1 MQMLAHSQQSCEVA
15 SAMPERSASAA
26 QRLESL
32 IHCAKGLVEACGMRW
47 RGAIGMEAHRKGE
60 IALTNGSLAC
70 TRSESEAEPR
80 IGRVVSQHA
89 RHELIQRHRQQ
100 VG

>member
-1 MQMLAHSQQSCEVA
+1 
-15 SAMPERSASAA
+15 MPERSPAA
-26 QRLESL
+26 RRLENI
-32 IHCAKGLVEACGMRW
+32 IHCAKASLRRAGCGGVAR
-47 RGAIGMEAHRKGE
+47 RMEAHRKGE